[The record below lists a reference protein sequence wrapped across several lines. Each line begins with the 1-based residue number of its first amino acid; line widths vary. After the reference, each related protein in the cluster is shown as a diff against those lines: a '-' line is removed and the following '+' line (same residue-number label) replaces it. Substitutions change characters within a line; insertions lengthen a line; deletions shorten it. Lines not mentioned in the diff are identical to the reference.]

1 MNTASAIRRLERR
14 ETHSS
19 RAAASIV
26 TALILA
32 AAFLWLALELV
43 LALLGADPLMVRPGA
58 MAQWL
63 VHVPEA
69 TVPAGLVAAGV
80 VLALLGIV
88 FLALAVKGGRRS
100 RRTLK
105 SGQAAIVVDDDV
117 IAAAVSRRA
126 RLAGNLAPGQVTTTV
141 GNGSVQV
148 LVRPTSGLPA
158 DRSAIQQAVEDE
170 LAGYGL
176 GRKLSPKVRI
186 STEGA
191 LGQ

>member
-1 MNTASAIRRLERR
+1 MNTAPAIRRLERR

-19 RAAASIV
+19 RAVASIV
-26 TALILA
+26 TALLLA
-32 AAFLWLALELV
+32 AAFLWLAVELV
-43 LALLGADPLMVRPGA
+43 LALLGTDPLIVRPGA

-63 VHVPEA
+63 VHVPD
-69 TVPAGLVAAGV
+69 TTLPAGLIAAGGF
-80 VLALLGIV
+80 LALLGIL
-88 FLALAVKGGRRS
+88 FPAIAVRGGRRS

-105 SGQAAIVVDDDV
+105 SDQAAVVVDDDV

-158 DRSAIQQAVEDE
+158 DRTAIQQAVEDE

-176 GRKLSPKVRI
+176 GRRLSPKVRI